1 MPNIWLVAKHE
12 YGRIANR
19 RAFIILTLAV
29 PLAIAALI
37 TLIILL
43 ENSQENHLPVGYV
56 DHTGLLDE
64 ALQSS
69 LPEAEDRILIRGFP
83 DEAAATAALEQET
96 IQAFFVLPAAYPASL
111 ETELYYLQESPSGD
125 AWGDFN
131 DFVRLNL
138 LRDYPTAVQQRLLS
152 GAEVRVEDV
161 TNGRT
166 FTRDDINIILPF
178 IASLFFILATMSAA
192 SYMLEV
198 VTDEKENK
206 TMEVLLTS
214 LTPGQL
220 ITGKIVGLMAVI
232 LTQLGIYL
240 VTAVVALL
248 IATPRV
254 AALQEAIIPWTYLGV
269 MAVFFLPSYLLLTA
283 VTVAIG
289 SAVTSHHQGQQVA
302 GLLNL
307 LFMAPVFLTVLIFQN
322 PGGPVVVFMSLF
334 PPTAFLTISL
344 RWGLGTIPLWQLG
357 VSLALLVLTTL
368 FMIWTAVRIF
378 RLGMLRYGQPLP
390 FRQALKALRL
400 SS

>member
-1 MPNIWLVAKHE
+1 MPNVWLVAKHE

-37 TLIILL
+37 TLVIFL
-43 ENSQENHLPVGYV
+43 ENSQENNLPVGYV
-56 DHTGLLDE
+56 DHAGLLDE
-64 ALQSS
+64 SLQAAL
-69 LPEAEDRILIRGFP
+69 PDAADRILIQEFP

-96 IQAFFVLPAAYPASL
+96 IQAFFVLPVGYPDSL
-111 ETELYYLQESPSGD
+111 ETELYYLQKSPEGD
-125 AWGDFN
+125 AWRDFN

-152 GAEVRVEDV
+152 GAKITVEDISS
-161 TNGRT
+161 GRT
-166 FTRDDINIILPF
+166 FTREDVNVVLPF

-214 LTPGQL
+214 ITPGQL
-220 ITGKIVGLMAVI
+220 ITGKIIGLMAVI

-240 VTAVVALL
+240 ATAVVALI
-248 IATPRV
+248 IAIPRV
-254 AALQEAIIPWTYLGV
+254 AALQEAVIPWTYLGV
-269 MAVFFLPSYLLLTA
+269 MALFFLPSYLLLTA

-289 SAVTSHHQGQQVA
+289 SAVTSYHQGQQVA
-302 GLLNL
+302 GILNL
-307 LFMAPVFLTVLIFQN
+307 FFMAPVFLTILIFQN

-334 PPTAFLTISL
+334 PTTAFLTISL
-344 RWGLGTIPLWQLG
+344 RWGLGTVPLWQLG
-357 VSLALLVLTTL
+357 VSLTLLVLTTL

-390 FRQALKALRL
+390 FRQALSALRL
-400 SS
+400 GS